1 MKGEKPLFS
10 RYDLAVYYSIV
21 KANSMRNGLG
31 RAASENAELAFSD
44 GFAATDE
51 TDFKLIR
58 YIIVWS
64 GFQLT

>member
-1 MKGEKPLFS
+1 
-10 RYDLAVYYSIV
+10 
-21 KANSMRNGLG
+21 MRNGLG

-58 YIIVWS
+58 YMHNIVIA
-64 GFQLT
+64 GLTRNPMKFGKAEGIPR